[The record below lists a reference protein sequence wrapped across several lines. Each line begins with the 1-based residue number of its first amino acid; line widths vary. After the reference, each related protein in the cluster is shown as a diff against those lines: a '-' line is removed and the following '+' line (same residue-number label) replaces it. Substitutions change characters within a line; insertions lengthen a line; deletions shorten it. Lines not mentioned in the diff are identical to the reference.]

1 MQKSFYSVCAI
12 AVLCLLMGACSATK
26 QMTQSLSSSPPADE
40 DLYAQV
46 PSDQRQGVYT
56 AENKLQRAADGMVL
70 AAEKL
75 KLAKFRQDLATKRQK
90 LAEQRNKLAKLI
102 HEQSIVAVD
111 IAKWEAIDA
120 EGLGQKENNIKTLYN
135 LRTKKAKIET
145 EQLKYRRDIET
156 LQLQEKELVGEVRT
170 QEATVASLE

>member
-1 MQKSFYSVCAI
+1 MQKSRYFVCAI
-12 AVLCLLMGACSATK
+12 AVLCLLMAGCSATQ

-46 PSDQRQGVYT
+46 SNDQRQGVFA

-70 AAEKL
+70 ATEKL
-75 KLAKFRQDLATKRQK
+75 KLAKLDQDLADKRAK
-90 LAEQRNKLAKLI
+90 LADQRNKLAKLV
-102 HEQSIVAVD
+102 HEESIVAVD

-120 EGLGQKENNIKTLYN
+120 SGLGQKEENIKKLYN

-145 EQLKYRRDIET
+145 DQLKYKRDIET
-156 LQLQEKELVGEVRT
+156 LQLQEKQLAGEVRT
-170 QEATVASLE
+170 QEETVRSLE